1 MDYDKPIR
9 RIVTTHD
16 ASGQQFSMRSS
27 RSRGDGGESGM
38 QQSAVN

>member
-16 ASGQQFSMRSS
+16 ASGKAVAQSS
-27 RSRGDGGESGM
+27 PSYCY
-38 QQSAVN
+38 V